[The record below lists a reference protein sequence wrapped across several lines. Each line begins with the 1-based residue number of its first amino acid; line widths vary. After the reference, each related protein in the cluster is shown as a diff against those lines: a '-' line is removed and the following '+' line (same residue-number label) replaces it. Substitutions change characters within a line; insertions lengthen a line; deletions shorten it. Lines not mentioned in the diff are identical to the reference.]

1 MNTYQVKRQEYQRKK
16 PRNRLLVRGGVI
28 VDPLLEVAVSDPIWR
43 QWFDDGAPTAD
54 YVPFQAEPVDEPE
67 QEFRHSEGYH
77 AESIRLFV
85 EATT

>member
-1 MNTYQVKRQEYQRKK
+1 MNTYQVKRNEYQRPK
-16 PRNRLLVRGGVI
+16 PKNRLLVRGGVI

-43 QWFDDGAPTAD
+43 QWFDDGAQTGD
-54 YVPFQAEPVDEPE
+54 YVPFQSEPVSEPE
-67 QEFRHSEGYH
+67 PEFRHSDEYR